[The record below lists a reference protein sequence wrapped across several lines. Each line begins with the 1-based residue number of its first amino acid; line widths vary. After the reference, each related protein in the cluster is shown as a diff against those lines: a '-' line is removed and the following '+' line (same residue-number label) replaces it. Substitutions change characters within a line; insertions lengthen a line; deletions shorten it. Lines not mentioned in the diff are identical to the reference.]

1 MEARIMPTL
10 KINKK
15 EFEELLGQEISE
27 EKLHEEASYLGAH
40 WNHEEGD
47 KWEVETYPNRPDL
60 LSVEGLARA
69 YRGFFDIETGVK
81 NYKTRQ
87 GITEVNV
94 DESVEEVRPYI
105 GGAVIRDV
113 ELTPR
118 IINGLIQLQEK
129 LHQTVGRRRDKIAIG
144 LHDLE
149 SVEPPFTYKTVEPEQ
164 VSFTPLEYGEEV
176 HLEEILDE
184 HDKGQEYAWILE
196 EEEKYPIISDSNGK
210 ILSFPPIINNQ
221 LTEVTADTTDIF
233 IDVTGKHKETVLKV
247 VNILTTALAERD
259 GDIETVRVEDQ
270 RMPILQP
277 EEMKL
282 DVEYFRSI
290 SGLDL
295 SKDEIKERLEQMR
308 FKATKKGDS
317 IKVGIPSYRTD
328 VMHQYDI
335 IEDVVIAHRYHN
347 IDPQIP
353 ELDTAANEKQIETHT
368 DELRD
373 ILQGTG
379 ALEAH
384 TFTLSSK
391 EKLFEKMN
399 REMED
404 EVVEMSNA
412 LTEDYTVVRNQ
423 MLPVMME
430 VLQNNRQHSYPQRFF
445 EVEDVAQP
453 SENDAEN
460 VRKAAY
466 VISGPETDFTDI
478 RQVLQVIKRDT
489 GFDLE
494 TEESERRF
502 YKEGRAAK
510 ILHKGETV
518 GHIGEVSEDVLENW
532 ELEQQTAALEI
543 NVEKLY
549 RE

>member
-1 MEARIMPTL
+1 MPTL

-27 EKLHEEASYLGAH
+27 DKLHEEASYLGAH

-69 YRGFFDIETGVK
+69 YKGFFDLETGVR
-81 NYKTRQ
+81 NYKTSKGDIQ
-87 GITEVNV
+87 LDV
-94 DESVEEVRPYI
+94 DESVEDVRPYI

-144 LHDLE
+144 LHDLD
-149 SVEPPFTYKTVEPEQ
+149 SVEPPFTYKAVAPEQ

-196 EEEKYPIISDSNGK
+196 DEDRYPIIEDSKGQ

-221 LTEVTADTTDIF
+221 LTEVTSETTDIF
-233 IDVTGKHKETVLKV
+233 IDVTGKDKETVLKV
-247 VNILTTALAERD
+247 VNILATALAER
-259 GDIETVRVEDQ
+259 GAGIETVEIENSH
-270 RMPILQP
+270 MPLLEP

-282 DVEYFRSI
+282 ELDYFREV

-295 SKDEIKERLEQMR
+295 SKDEIAERLEQMR
-308 FKATKKGDS
+308 FRAKKKKNS

-328 VMHQYDI
+328 VMHQYDL
-335 IEDVVIAHRYHN
+335 IEDIVIAHRYHN
-347 IDPQIP
+347 IEPEIP
-353 ELDTAANEKQIETHT
+353 ELDTAADEKSIEEHT
-368 DELRD
+368 EELRD

-391 EKLFEKMN
+391 EKLFHNMN
-399 REMED
+399 SAEQN
-404 EVVEMSNA
+404 VVEMSNA

-423 MLPVMME
+423 MLPSMMD
-430 VLQNNRQHSYPQRFF
+430 VLKNNRQHSYPQRFY
-445 EVEDVAQP
+445 EVEDVARPEQN
-453 SENDAEN
+453 SARN
-460 VRKAAY
+460 VRKMSY
-466 VISGPETDFTDI
+466 VISGTDVDFTDI
-478 RQVLQVIKRDT
+478 RQVLQVIERDT
-489 GFDLE
+489 GFDLKVN
-494 TEESERRF
+494 ESEMP
-502 YKEGRAAK
+502 YYTHDRAAEIVK
-510 ILHKGETV
+510 DGETI
-518 GHIGEVSEDVLENW
+518 GHLGEINEDVLDNW
-532 ELEQQTAALEI
+532 ELEQKAVGLELD
-543 NVEKLY
+543 VEKLY
-549 RE
+549 E

>member
-1 MEARIMPTL
+1 MPTL
-10 KINKK
+10 KINKE

-40 WNHEEGD
+40 WNHEEGK

-87 GITEVNV
+87 GITEINV
-94 DESVEEVRPYI
+94 DDSVEEVRPYI

-149 SVEPPFTYKTVEPEQ
+149 SVEPPFTYKAVEPEQ

-196 EEEKYPIISDSNGK
+196 DEDKYPIISDSNGK

-247 VNILTTALAERD
+247 VNILVTALAERD

-308 FKATKKGDS
+308 FKAEKKGDT

-368 DELRD
+368 NELRD

-379 ALEAH
+379 ALESH

-423 MLPVMME
+423 MLPSMME

-502 YKEGRAAK
+502 YTEGRSAK
-510 ILHKGETV
+510 ILHRGETV
-518 GHIGEVSEDVLENW
+518 GHIGEVSQDVLENW

>member
-1 MEARIMPTL
+1 MPTL

-69 YRGFFDIETGVK
+69 YKGFFDLETGVR
-81 NYKTRQ
+81 NYKTTKGNIRLD
-87 GITEVNV
+87 V
-94 DESVEEVRPYI
+94 DESVETVRPYI

-144 LHDLE
+144 LHDLD
-149 SVEPPFTYKTVEPEQ
+149 SVEPPFTYKAVAPEQ

-196 EEEKYPIISDSNGK
+196 DEDQYPIIEDSNGQ

-221 LTEVTADTTDIF
+221 LTEVTSETTDIF
-233 IDVTGKHKETVLKV
+233 IDVTGKDKDTVLKV
-247 VNILTTALAERD
+247 VNILTTALAER
-259 GDIETVRVEDQ
+259 GAGIETVEIENNH
-270 RMPILQP
+270 MPLLEP

-282 DVEYFRSI
+282 ELDYFREV

-295 SKDEIKERLEQMR
+295 SKDEIAERLEQMR
-308 FKATKKGDS
+308 FRAKKKKNS

-328 VMHQYDI
+328 VMHQYDL
-335 IEDVVIAHRYHN
+335 IEDIVIAHRYHN
-347 IDPQIP
+347 IEPELP
-353 ELDTAANEKQIETHT
+353 ELDTAADEKSIEEHT
-368 DELRD
+368 EELRD

-391 EKLFEKMN
+391 EKLFHNMN
-399 REMED
+399 AAEQN
-404 EVVEMSNA
+404 VVEMSNA

-423 MLPVMME
+423 MLPSMME
-430 VLQNNRQHSYPQRFF
+430 VLKNNRQHSYPQRFY
-445 EVEDVAQP
+445 EAEDVAYPEQ
-453 SENDAEN
+453 NGARN
-460 VRKAAY
+460 VRKMSY
-466 VISGPETDFTDI
+466 VISGTDVDFTDI
-478 RQVLQVIKRDT
+478 RQVLQVIERDT
-489 GFDLE
+489 GFDLKVN
-494 TEESERRF
+494 ESEMP
-502 YKEGRAAK
+502 YYTHDRAAEIIK
-510 ILHKGETV
+510 DGETI
-518 GHIGEVSEDVLENW
+518 GHLGEINEDVLDNW
-532 ELEQQTAALEI
+532 ELEQKAVGLELD
-543 NVEKLY
+543 VEKLY
-549 RE
+549 E